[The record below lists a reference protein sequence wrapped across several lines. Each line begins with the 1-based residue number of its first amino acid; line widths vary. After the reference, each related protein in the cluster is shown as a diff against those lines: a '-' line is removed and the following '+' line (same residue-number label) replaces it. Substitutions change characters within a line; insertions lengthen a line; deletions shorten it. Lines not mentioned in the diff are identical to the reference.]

1 MPKSKVRKKPAYT
14 PPADALPSA
23 RARAAAKEPS
33 PPWWAPVMVLLMIV
47 GLVYIVVFY
56 VRGDKIPFMIHLGAW
71 NYVVG
76 FAPIIIGL
84 MMGMKWR

>member
-1 MPKSKVRKKPAYT
+1 
-14 PPADALPSA
+14 
-23 RARAAAKEPS
+23 
-33 PPWWAPVMVLLMIV
+33 MVLLMIV

-56 VRGDKIPFMIHLGAW
+56 VRGDKIPFMIYLGAW

-76 FAPIIIGL
+76 FAPVIIGL